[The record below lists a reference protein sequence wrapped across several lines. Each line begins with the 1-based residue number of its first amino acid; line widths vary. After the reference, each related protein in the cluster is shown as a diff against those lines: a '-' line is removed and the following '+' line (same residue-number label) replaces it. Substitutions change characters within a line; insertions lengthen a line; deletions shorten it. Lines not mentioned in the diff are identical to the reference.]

1 MGLLDDLSKREPK
14 SEPKAEPVA
23 GHYGVRLE
31 LKEEKVSLT
40 AGQTREYDV
49 LVTNNGTEDDTI
61 RIKVDLV
68 YNSELPDPPEWTA
81 KLFGVE
87 EKVWDVTYTKITE
100 KEFLLIA
107 DGQREITLTVTCP
120 KGARYGDRLNVVV
133 NAISKGDPGVFDA
146 KTLSFSARQAILA
159 VKSSIGHERAVADAI
174 YARAK
179 AKDLGVFSI
188 LVPANFRGY
197 VYVESMNPDRLE
209 EIVRG
214 LRRAR
219 GVVKGEGESTGIG
232 FSEIEAY
239 LTPKPI
245 VSGIMEGDIVE
256 LVAGPFKGEKARVM
270 KIRGDGPHP
279 CDRPGRQRPGP
290 TEGTRE
296 VAWEGRP
303 SGSERTSPAYAS
315 GSRTAPA
322 VAWAPG
328 LRPIGARLDASARLS

>member
-1 MGLLDDLSKREPK
+1 M
-14 SEPKAEPVA
+14 
-23 GHYGVRLE
+23 
-31 LKEEKVSLT
+31 
-40 AGQTREYDV
+40 TRF
-49 LVTNNGTEDDTI
+49 GS
-61 RIKVDLV
+61 R
-68 YNSELPDPPEWTA
+68 WTSSTTPSFRTV
-81 KLFGVE
+81 KLHGVE
-87 EKVWDVTYTKITE
+87 DKVWDVTFTKVTE
-100 KEFLLIA
+100 KEFRLIA

-133 NAISKGDPGVFDA
+133 NAISKGDPGAFDA
-146 KTLSFSARQAILA
+146 KTLSFSARQAVLA

-179 AKDLGVFSI
+179 AKDVGVFSI

-209 EIVRG
+209 EVVRG

-219 GVVKGEGESTGIG
+219 GVVKGEGESTGIS

-270 KIRGDGPHP
+270 KIDETKEEITVELFEAMVRIPVTVRGDSV
-279 CDRPGRQRPGP
+279 RVLQK
-290 TEGTRE
+290 EE
-296 VAWEGRP
+296 EK
-303 SGSERTSPAYAS
+303 
-315 GSRTAPA
+315 
-322 VAWAPG
+322 
-328 LRPIGARLDASARLS
+328 